1 MILASIHFRYFHF
14 LTLLQIAA
22 FRNQILIWGNSLL
35 LDTENRILGKT
46 VFFMSGRKL
55 CTLL

>member
-1 MILASIHFRYFHF
+1 MSLASIHFRYFHF

-35 LDTENRILGKT
+35 FDTENNFRQNCL
-46 VFFMSGRKL
+46 FHEW
-55 CTLL
+55 